1 MSGGD
6 RRPLASRD
14 TGWARGLS
22 GWLAGRGVAP
32 NTVSAASVGFAALA
46 GVALWAGLP
55 SEGAV
60 RVALLLLA
68 ALAVQGRLLCNLLDG
83 MIAVEGGRGTSD
95 GAFWN
100 EAPDRLAD
108 ILILV
113 GLGLGAGFAAAG
125 WAAATLA
132 VLTAYLR
139 AFGQGCG
146 LPPDFRGPMAKP
158 QRMALVTGIAALGAA
173 EPLWGGPGEVAAIGL
188 GLLIAGTA
196 LTALRRAAA
205 IRAGLR
211 ARG

>member
-1 MSGGD
+1 MSAGD
-6 RRPLASRD
+6 RRPLASRN
-14 TGWARGLS
+14 TGWARGLA
-22 GWLAGRGVAP
+22 GWLAARGVAP
-32 NTVSAASVGFAALA
+32 NAVSGASVGFAVVA
-46 GVALWAGLP
+46 GAALWAGLQVD
-55 SEGAV
+55 GAA

-83 MIAVEGGRGTSD
+83 MIAVEGGRGTPD

-108 ILILV
+108 IVIVV
-113 GLGLGAGFAAAG
+113 GLGLGAGWAAAG

-139 AFGQGCG
+139 SFGQACG
-146 LPPDFRGPMAKP
+146 LPADFRGPLAKP
-158 QRMALVTGIAALGAA
+158 QRMALVTGIALLAAA
-173 EPLWGGPGEVAAIGL
+173 EPLWGWAGQVATVGL

-196 LTALRRAAA
+196 LTAGRRALA

-211 ARG
+211 G

>member
-6 RRPLASRD
+6 ARRPLASRN
-14 TGWARGLS
+14 TGWARGLA
-22 GWLAGRGVAP
+22 GWLAARGVAP
-32 NTVSAASVGFAALA
+32 NSVSAASVGFAVLA
-46 GVALWAGLP
+46 GVALWGGLQA
-55 SEGAV
+55 EGAA

-83 MIAVEGGRGTSD
+83 MIAVEGGRGAPD

-108 ILILV
+108 IVILV
-113 GLGLGAGFAAAG
+113 GLGLGAGWAAAG

-139 AFGQGCG
+139 AFGQSCG
-146 LPPDFRGPMAKP
+146 LPADFRGPMAKP
-158 QRMALVTGIAALGAA
+158 QRMALVTLVAVLAAV
-173 EPLWGGPGEVAAIGL
+173 EPLWGGTSAVATAGL

-196 LTALRRAAA
+196 LTACRRALA

-211 ARG
+211 G